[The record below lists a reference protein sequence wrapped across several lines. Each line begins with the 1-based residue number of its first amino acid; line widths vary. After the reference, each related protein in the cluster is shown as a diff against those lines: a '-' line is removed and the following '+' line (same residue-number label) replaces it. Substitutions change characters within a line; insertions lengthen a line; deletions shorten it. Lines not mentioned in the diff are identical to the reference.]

1 MKCSFCQVIIQTADK
16 RDSVRHLQKHK
27 GEKINANTTKQ
38 LKELPLLFCDQC
50 NYTCPQPFAL
60 KHHIKRVHSD
70 EKHFT
75 CSYIN
80 CNKSYAIIGD
90 LRTHEATSHV
100 RIKKFKCNVCAKKFM
115 SKFKLNL
122 HINQT
127 HTLVGD
133 YHCAQ
138 CLKNFRDKLA
148 LENHISGVHK
158 KISFICPQ
166 CEKGFTWQG
175 NLARHIK
182 DVHEKE
188 KKYACNFCE
197 KRFSQKSSL
206 KGHKQSVHIGE
217 RETMSEYFHGWSQD
231 ERGSTG
237 PSDFFAK

>member
-1 MKCSFCQVIIQTADK
+1 
-16 RDSVRHLQKHK
+16 
-27 GEKINANTTKQ
+27 
-38 LKELPLLFCDQC
+38 
-50 NYTCPQPFAL
+50 
-60 KHHIKRVHSD
+60 
-70 EKHFT
+70 
-75 CSYIN
+75 
-80 CNKSYAIIGD
+80 
-90 LRTHEATSHV
+90 
-100 RIKKFKCNVCAKKFM
+100 M

-122 HINQT
+122 HINQA

-133 YHCAQ
+133 YHCDQ